1 MGFIVAGCG
10 GSLRFG
16 RAEYK
21 LQHAPCRIVH
31 AALRQTS
38 IPDCRKDFLF
48 HIGAA
53 AGHIQIAACAEARNP
68 VIHRPPVR
76 NDHTIKA
83 PFSTQY
89 IRQQFFAVGAVNTVQ
104 LGVGAHDRSGTSLS
118 DGNLKSCQV

>member
-38 IPDCRKDFLF
+38 TPDCREDFLF

-68 VIHRPPVR
+68 VIHRPQSVTTIPSKPHSVR
-76 NDHTIKA
+76 SI
-83 PFSTQY
+83 S
-89 IRQQFFAVGAVNTVQ
+89 V
-104 LGVGAHDRSGTSLS
+104 SSSLLS
-118 DGNLKSCQV
+118 EQ